1 MREGNRAVVQLFSI
15 GCASSGAAPLDILA
29 WPGSPLEFPPS
40 MKAGMLLE
48 LGGVGGLQVC
58 DASLRRCALQLFRQ
72 LLSSTCGLDQTLVH
86 LSHLSLAAL
95 LVLVAAAARAGAFGL
110 GFFLLVGLVN
120 AWRGS
125 LRKISSIRR
134 RALVASVNPCAD
146 ASAKNRRASWTFWE
160 TPVPVM

>member
-1 MREGNRAVVQLFSI
+1 MLRKEGRV
-15 GCASSGAAPLDILA
+15 
-29 WPGSPLEFPPS
+29 
-40 MKAGMLLE
+40 
-48 LGGVGGLQVC
+48 
-58 DASLRRCALQLFRQ
+58 LRKESVKEGRKEGRKEEWM
-72 LLSSTCGLDQTLVH
+72 G
-86 LSHLSLAAL
+86 
-95 LVLVAAAARAGAFGL
+95 AAAARAGAFGL